1 MTACTTH
8 AVIYP
13 ITLPQYKH
21 MLGQTIMMKT
31 SIEKTIIRMILLK
44 TIYGYFRFDNYRD
57 TNDMCIIDDDVNNED
72 DE

>member
-1 MTACTTH
+1 
-8 AVIYP
+8 
-13 ITLPQYKH
+13 